1 LIASFKTKMHIISPA
16 VTEGVLRAVKLAE
29 EQYEGLVIWQPSEP
43 FSAGADLA
51 GMVAVYQK
59 EGHNAI
65 EQAERRLQEMVLAL
79 RYAQVPVV
87 VGLAGMALGGGCEM
101 SVYAASRVAHIE
113 TYIGLVE
120 VGVGLIPGAGGMA
133 YAARRASEQQ
143 ALGAPAAPLLSF
155 LAKFAEAIAGA
166 KVSRSALEA
175 RQIGYLR
182 ESDPIVMNVNEVL
195 YVAVREAARLA
206 ASGWRPPVP
215 SRFAVAGR
223 DGAATLKAQLV
234 NLRDGGFISAYD
246 FELGAQVADV
256 LCGGDV
262 DPGER
267 VNETWMLALERRAFM
282 KLLSQPKTI
291 ERIGGLLK
299 TGKPVRN

>member
-1 LIASFKTKMHIISPA
+1 
-16 VTEGVLRAVKLAE
+16 VLRAVKLAE
-29 EQYEGLVIWQPSEP
+29 AHYEGLVIWQASEP

-51 GMVAVYQK
+51 GMVSVYQK
-59 EGHNAI
+59 EGPAAI

-87 VGLAGMALGGGCEM
+87 VGLAGMALGGACEM

-133 YAARRASEQQ
+133 YAARRAFEQQ
-143 ALGAPAAPLLSF
+143 ALGAPTAPLLSF

-182 ESDPIVMNVNEVL
+182 ESDPVVMNVNEVL
-195 YVAVREAARLA
+195 FVAVREAARLA

-246 FELGAQVADV
+246 FELGAHVAEV

-267 VNETWMLALERRAFM
+267 VDETWMLALERRAFM